1 MRYCDIYYK
10 IVTTRFCFC
19 FVLFPFLWTRSYVG
33 FPHAHIYIRT
43 CSSHTRTVDT
53 LNAHAVH
60 THEHELTPYTH
71 APAFLHTCTCL
82 PPHPCTQC
90 KQTSFIRSQ
99 HQPLL
104 LVILYLMKVT
114 TVSPKRHTETILSK
128 TGELGLWK
136 VLSYQPSQDH

>member
-1 MRYCDIYYK
+1 M
-10 IVTTRFCFC
+10 FLFC
-19 FVLFPFLWTRSYVG
+19 FVSFFMDQIICRLPPCT
-33 FPHAHIYIRT
+33 HIYVRT
-43 CSSHTRTVDT
+43 CSSYTRTVDT
-53 LNAHAVH
+53 LNAHAAH

-71 APAFLHTCTCL
+71 APAFLHTCTCF

-114 TVSPKRHTETILSK
+114 TVSPKRHTKTILSK
-128 TGELGLWK
+128 TGEQGLWK
-136 VLSYQPSQDH
+136 VKLVHFLTIDQLKHCLSKI